1 LSAQDAT
8 RRIRAAIRTR
18 YALLPYLYTLFHA
31 AHAEGLPIM
40 RPLAFEFPGEGWALG
55 VDDAFLLGPAL
66 LVAPVLEPGAAE
78 RRLRL
83 PAPGPWYSA
92 ASGEAAPPGK
102 RALAVGMDD
111 VPAFLRGGCILPL
124 KARASAAAPC
134 AGSQCARSRARR
146 WCAWCGALRRLP
158 RALRRSARGGAR
170 RRWRPTR

>member
-1 LSAQDAT
+1 MSAQAAT

-18 YALLPYLYTLFHA
+18 YALLPYLYTLFRA

-124 KARASAAAPC
+124 KAR
-134 AGSQCARSRARR
+134 GRAV
-146 WCAWCGALRRLP
+146 CGGAALRAP
-158 RALRRSARGGAR
+158 ERAAEAVR
-170 RRWRPTR
+170 